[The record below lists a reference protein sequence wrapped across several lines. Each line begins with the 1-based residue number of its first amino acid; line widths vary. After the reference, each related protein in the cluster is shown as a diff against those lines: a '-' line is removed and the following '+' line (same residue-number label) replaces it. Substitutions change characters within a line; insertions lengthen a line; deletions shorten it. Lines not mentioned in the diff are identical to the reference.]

1 MSSGPWEEFQGAPA
15 APAATA
21 ATPPPADGPW
31 NDFRPRPPDANAPG
45 VFESIGRGAVEG
57 ATFGFD
63 DRLGMNRERREA
75 SRRANPWAHF
85 AGEVGGGIVP
95 MLAAAL
101 LPTGATQAAAAG
113 RAAQLASRGAG
124 LVRSALV
131 PGEINTLTQA
141 GLQGVKLGTTYGT
154 LSGVGHAGEDESA
167 LGAGVRGGLTGAAL
181 GAPLGL
187 AGHGVY
193 RGAQGLN
200 NLWNT
205 TRGLTSSS
213 TAVVPAVGGQAPP
226 PVSSGALTT
235 AVRALERDRLAPQ
248 DVINTVLSDLPDT
261 TVAAGA
267 GDLARGL
274 QRRFWGPLNNRGEW
288 TSDLVEEV
296 VRRTQNGDSAAV
308 ISSALPANAQGAR
321 PGEAAV
327 RTLIQELTER
337 NRGPLNIVDRASL
350 VRRGAGENT
359 NNSMQA
365 LAATPGEHLGIAR
378 ENLLERQV
386 GAQSRMTDSMGRLVG
401 STDFE
406 TAAANHQNALRTAA
420 NHAYTD
426 AFAVEQPFNL
436 GSIFTRWQNEYRNLR
451 GVGDDVRNA
460 MGRMMTEVPG
470 PNGTS
475 VRVPPQTLEQFMLA
489 REGLSDAIAAAKKDA
504 PNLARRLT
512 RLHNEITDEVGTTNP
527 LWRRANQIYR
537 DGKAGE
543 EAMEAGA
550 AMTTRLN
557 NASRENLQVFTNAQ
571 HELETATSAL
581 HRERNRLLGQSG
593 TRARDLTPA
602 ERAALTPAQR
612 ATLEAAETQVHAA
625 NSRTELFRIGL
636 VRALNTMLSN
646 QGETHNVAKQLLLPS
661 AQRML
666 RTVLGDDVARQ
677 FERVVRAEAAMHRT
691 YSSQFGSR
699 TTPLREAIDDQT
711 WAPRFEASMLNPLT
725 WGNPAIRLAQEYAAR
740 TINANRNRSL
750 MQLYTE
756 TDPLRQLA
764 YLRAMQGLHT
774 SRATWGNTAGL
785 PVVGAAGGVGDAVA
799 GDRAAKT
806 LPPPPPIPIRR
817 P

>member
-1 MSSGPWEEFQGAPA
+1 MADDVVAAPPPPPEGFVPVATPNAPPPPPAGFVPVAA
-15 APAATA
+15 APA
-21 ATPPPADGPW
+21 
-31 NDFRPRPPDANAPG
+31 PG
-45 VFESIGRGAVEG
+45 IFESIGRGAVEG

-85 AGEVGGGIVP
+85 AGEVGGGIIP

-113 RAAQLASRGAG
+113 RAAQLASRGVG
-124 LVRSALV
+124 LARSALV

-141 GLQGVKLGTTYGT
+141 GLQGAKLGTTYGT
-154 LSGVGHAGEDESA
+154 LSGVGHAADDESA

-181 GAPLGL
+181 GAPLGV

-213 TAVVPAVGGQAPP
+213 TAVIPAVGGQPPP

-288 TSDLVEEV
+288 TSDLVEDV
-296 VRRTQNGDSAAV
+296 VRRAQNGESASV
-308 ISSALPANAQGAR
+308 ISAALPANAQGGR

-365 LAATPGEHLGIAR
+365 AAATPGEHLGIAR

-386 GAQSRMTDSMGRLVG
+386 GAQSRMTDSMGRLIG

-406 TAAANHQNALRTAA
+406 TAAANHQNALQTAA
-420 NHAYTD
+420 GHAYTD
-426 AFAVEQPFNL
+426 AFAVERPFNL
-436 GSIFTRWQNEYRNLR
+436 APVFERWEQQFDRMR
-451 GVGDDVRNA
+451 GIVPDGVRSRLNSMMWRETNA
-460 MGRMMTEVPG
+460 
-470 PNGTS
+470 NGQT
-475 VRVPPQTLEQFMLA
+475 VRIPPQDLQGVMYA
-489 REGLSDAIAAAKKDA
+489 REGLRDLIQELPQGS
-504 PNLARRLT
+504 NLRRHLSRMYDDVT
-512 RLHNEITDEVGTTNP
+512 AEAGRDNP
-527 LWRRANQIYR
+527 LWLRANQIYR
-537 DGKAGE
+537 DGMAGR

-557 NASRENLQVFTNAQ
+557 NASRENLQVFTDAQ
-571 HELETATSAL
+571 HQHETATSAL
-581 HRERNRLLGQSG
+581 HRERNRLLGQNG

-602 ERAALTPAQR
+602 ERAALTPAQA
-612 ATLEAAETQVHAA
+612 ATLEAAETQVQAA
-625 NSRTELFRIGL
+625 NSRMELFRIGL

-740 TINANRNRSL
+740 TINANRNRNL

-756 TDPLRQLA
+756 TDPLTQLA

-799 GDRAAKT
+799 GDRAAQT